1 MSPSPP
7 RHSLSGKR
15 VQNYNVLIAYLNELY
30 TLSEDTF
37 IKYTPSHH
45 PSSIRLCTYIDTI
58 DFIVINVRPFTHA
71 CDRQVTL
78 SAAAAAA
85 ASSSWPRGHNTAART
100 IVAAAQINV
109 PAIMC
114 RENSH
119 TNNNESG
126 RRRSQHDPSR
136 DARYHHQRNETTTR
150 KCHTHVCVTP
160 TPRVLRAIA
169 FTSTITTYIDD
180 DDDTNYVPYS
190 QTALDDRLCVSV
202 PEYGSSLSLVD

>member
-1 MSPSPP
+1 M
-7 RHSLSGKR
+7 
-15 VQNYNVLIAYLNELY
+15 
-30 TLSEDTF
+30 
-37 IKYTPSHH
+37 
-45 PSSIRLCTYIDTI
+45 
-58 DFIVINVRPFTHA
+58 INVRPFTHA

-78 SAAAAAA
+78 SAAAVAAA
-85 ASSSWPRGHNTAART
+85 ASSSLPRGHNTAART

-109 PAIMC
+109 PTIMC

-202 PEYGSSLSLVD
+202 PGYGSSLSGRLAGQVRLPGCLSAAHARQSTGHPDTLAYNVCGAVAA